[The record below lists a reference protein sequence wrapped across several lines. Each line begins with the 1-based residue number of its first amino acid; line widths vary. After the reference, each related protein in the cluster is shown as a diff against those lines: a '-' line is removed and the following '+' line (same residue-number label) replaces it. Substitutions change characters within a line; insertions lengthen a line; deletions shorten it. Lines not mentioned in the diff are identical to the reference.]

1 MSVAN
6 ENQSTTNTESHRRM
20 DESKVETADST
31 WKSLYRIGG
40 AGALIAGL
48 VAIVDIFVF
57 VVWPQPTSLDGWFTL
72 SQNNWLVGLLDLV
85 PLDWLRVGLR

>member
-1 MSVAN
+1 MM
-6 ENQSTTNTESHRRM
+6 NQATES
-20 DESKVETADST
+20 ETADSA
-31 WKSLYRIGG
+31 WKSLYRVGG

-72 SQNNWLVGLLDLV
+72 FQNNWLVGLLGLV